1 MHTLSIRLDDSIYEH
16 FKEFLKFYPKNKLA
30 IVDDEEDLIANEL
43 KKRIRDIDEGK
54 MEMIPFQEGMDKVRA
69 KLMSRYENHSNS

>member
-30 IVDDEEDLIANEL
+30 IVDDEEDMIASEL
-43 KKRIRDIDEGK
+43 KKRIQDIDDGK
-54 MEMIPFQEGMDKVRA
+54 MEMIPFQEGMDKARA
-69 KLMSRYENHSNS
+69 KLMIRYENRSNS